1 MKWED
6 YKEIAE
12 ALNTMYPGTSP
23 VMMPRSEL
31 IEKVIALPGF
41 TGGKIESDDFYL
53 SAIAKKWIL
62 VRDGGRT
69 RHRGRRPRFPSGTS
83 TIDDSPFI

>member
-12 ALNTMYPGTSP
+12 VLNTLYPSTGP
-23 VMMPRSEL
+23 VMMSRTEL
-31 IEKVIALPGF
+31 IEKVIGLPGF
-41 TGGKIESDDFYL
+41 SGDKNTPDNFYL

-62 VRDGGRT
+62 IRDNGR
-69 RHRGRRPRFPSGTS
+69 TS

>member
-12 ALNTMYPGTSP
+12 ALHTLYPSTSP
-23 VMMPRSEL
+23 VMMPRAEL

-41 TGGKIESDDFYL
+41 TGDKQAPDDFYL

-69 RHRGRRPRFPSGTS
+69 S
-83 TIDDSPFI
+83 TIDDSPFV